1 MEQVLDSDVYAGEE
15 IGQQSYEVKVDDAE
29 GSVVYNCN
37 SCDMTF
43 SSVDQHVRDFH
54 PNEEIVVE
62 VDEEVAD
69 SYGFEEVV
77 EHEEDIV
84 DESSCFK
91 CQICCTVLKSGRSLK
106 LHMRVHDAKADK
118 GGACNELKHLCRL
131 CNRGFSNDEHL
142 RLHLLAHD
150 KTRLVDFDG
159 GEKGGS
165 GYPCNYC
172 GKRFKRP
179 FEKVKHERIH
189 TGERPFSCEIC
200 GKRFRVS
207 SCLKL
212 HLRTHD
218 DSRPFVCPHCK
229 KRYVPND

>member
-1 MEQVLDSDVYAGEE
+1 MEEVLDNVDRRGE
-15 IGQQSYEVKVDDAE
+15 IYQQSDEVNVDDAE

-43 SSVDQHVRDFH
+43 SSVDQHIRNFH
-54 PNEEIVVE
+54 PNEGIVVE
-62 VDEEVAD
+62 VEEEIAD
-69 SYGFEEVV
+69 NYGFEEVI
-77 EHEEDIV
+77 EDIV

-118 GGACNELKHLCRL
+118 GDANNELKHLCKL

-142 RLHLLAHD
+142 KLHLLAHD
-150 KTRLVDFDG
+150 KTQLVDFDS
-159 GEKGGS
+159 GEKEGS

-189 TGERPFSCEIC
+189 TGERPFSCNTC

-207 SCLKL
+207 SCLTL

-229 KRYVPND
+229 KR